1 MSIRTDKMLSLGRG
15 IRSPASVAYLDSS
28 SKQMSIMRKTGG
40 KGRSIIERKLRST
53 LGELQ
58 TRLESI
64 DLSPE
69 LDDLFLFLR
78 KVERSRH

>member
-1 MSIRTDKMLSLGRG
+1 MISLGKG
-15 IRSPASVAYLDSS
+15 IHILASVTHLDSAS
-28 SKQMSIMRKTGG
+28 EQMSIMRKTGG
-40 KGRSIIERKLRST
+40 KGRSIIERKLRPT

-58 TRLESI
+58 TRLKSI

-78 KVERSRH
+78 KVEGSRY